1 MKFPTIIKGGH
12 FSDERG
18 KLTFNNDFNALEIK
32 RFYSIENRDT
42 DFIRGWQGHTIEQ
55 RWFSAILGTFKI
67 SLIKVDDWDEPN
79 KWSDILK
86 FEINHTNLDVLHV
99 PNGYISA
106 IQSLEQN
113 SKLLVFS
120 DYALGETKDEFRFP
134 LDYFE
139 NFKCKKE

>member
-1 MKFPTIIKGGH
+1 MQVPKIIKGGC

-18 KLTFNNDFNALEIK
+18 RLTFNNDFNALEIK
-32 RFYSIENRDT
+32 RFYSIENRNAE
-42 DFIRGWQGHTIEQ
+42 FIRGWQGHKIEQ
-55 RWFSAILGTFKI
+55 RWFSAILGSFKI
-67 SLIKVDDWDEPN
+67 SLIKIDDWNNPN
-79 KWSDILK
+79 KSSDLLE
-86 FEINHTNLDVLHV
+86 FELYHTNLDVLHV

-106 IQSLEQN
+106 IQSLEEN

-120 DYALGETKDEFRFP
+120 DYSLGETKDEFRFP